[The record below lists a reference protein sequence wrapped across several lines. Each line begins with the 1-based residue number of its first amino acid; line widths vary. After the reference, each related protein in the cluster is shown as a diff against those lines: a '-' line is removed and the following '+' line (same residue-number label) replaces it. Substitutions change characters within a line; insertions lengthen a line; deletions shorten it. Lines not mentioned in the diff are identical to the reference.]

1 MKYTGSLPR
10 GREFLLISDNK
21 AEAGTTVETIGIAS
35 DSVLVS
41 VFCKSVTGTLQIR
54 VFTEVDVG
62 EDVEIITFP
71 EITTATANLLIRKA
85 ALSMDR
91 VRVEAVYSGAS
102 EYSVRIRGIGAGETS
117 VRIEGQTS
125 ATASKE
131 DIGTTPQII
140 IPSDM
145 EDRTGLIL
153 KNNSTFC
160 IDTGEPSTSVS
171 IPSLTTRPLPPRL
184 TLASKIANPPEYSPM
199 LYSATLYSEVALLVL
214 PK

>member
-21 AEAGTTVETIGIAS
+21 AAAGTTVETIGIAS

-102 EYSVRIRGIGAGETS
+102 EYSVRVRGIGAGETS

-131 DIGTTPQII
+131 DIGTTPQVI

-153 KNNSTFC
+153 KNNSTSGILYIGF
-160 IDTGEPSTSVS
+160 
-171 IPSLTTRPLPPRL
+171 
-184 TLASKIANPPEYSPM
+184 TLAELAEGYPIGPGESLGMDLAGGQSIYGVS
-199 LYSATLYSEVALLVL
+199 SSGTLDIRILQAGGS
-214 PK
+214 